1 MKAVTRSAGETRAL
15 AGAIASVLRP
25 GDLVVLSGDLG
36 AGKTVFAQGAAA
48 ALGVTERVVSPSFTI
63 VREYE
68 ARIPVVHIDVYR
80 LGRHQELYD
89 LGLEELVGGDRVAF
103 VEWGDAVGGVLP
115 PDRLV
120 VRLDPGATDEERIVQ
135 VSTQGPSWAGR
146 ERQLE
151 AALADFAAGGQG

>member
-1 MKAVTRSAGETRAL
+1 MKAVTRSADETRAL
-15 AGAIASVLRP
+15 AGAVAGLLRP
-25 GDLVVLSGDLG
+25 GDVVVLSGDLG

-48 ALGVTERVVSPSFTI
+48 ALGVTERVVSPSFMI

-80 LGRHQELYD
+80 LGRHQELHD
-89 LGLEELVGGDRVAF
+89 LGFEELVGGDRVAF

-135 VSTQGPSWAGR
+135 VSTEGPSWAAR
-146 ERQLE
+146 ERELDAVL
-151 AALADFAAGGQG
+151 AAFSAGGQG